1 MTVAALVVALTVAID
16 AAVLFNGSSPATPAP
31 APPAHD
37 APSIAAY
44 RGLGTWV
51 DIFDKR
57 AWDDPRAAVEDMAS
71 HGARTLFLQTGN
83 SHATAAFKDVGATG
97 TFIREAHA
105 RGMRVVAWYL
115 PYFKDEAMD
124 LDRVVQAIGFRTAD
138 GQSFDGF
145 ALDIESNA
153 VKPESDR
160 IVALE
165 SLSLKIRAAAG
176 RAYPLGAIIP
186 SPAGLAHNTGYWN
199 AFPYTMVA
207 RTYDVILPMGYYTY
221 HGKGAAKAAAD
232 AVENVSIIRAQ
243 QGCLTIP
250 IHLIG
255 GLAHKSNAAEVEAF
269 ARAAGESRCVGAS
282 LYDWV
287 GTTSAEWE
295 KLRLI
300 AP

>member
-1 MTVAALVVALTVAID
+1 MVVAAFVVALTVAID
-16 AAVLFNGSSPATPAP
+16 AAVLVVGSAPTTPAP
-31 APPAHD
+31 APSAHD

-71 HGARTLFLQTGN
+71 HGVRTIFLQTGN
-83 SHATAAFKDVGATG
+83 SHATTAFKDVDATG
-97 TFIREAHA
+97 AFIREAHA
-105 RGMRVVAWYL
+105 RDMRVIAWYL
-115 PYFKDEAMD
+115 SYFKDEALD
-124 LDRVVQAIGFRTAD
+124 LDRVTQAIRFRTAD

-153 VKPESDR
+153 VKPESER
-160 IVALE
+160 ILALE

-176 RAYPLGAIIP
+176 PAYPLGAIIP
-186 SPAGLAHNTGYWN
+186 SPVGLERKTGYWD

-221 HGKGAAKAAAD
+221 HGKGAAKVAAD
-232 AVENVSIIRAQ
+232 VAGNIRIIRAQ

-255 GLAHKSNAAEVEAF
+255 GLAYRSNAAEVGAF
-269 ARAAGESRCVGAS
+269 ARAAGESGCIGAS

-295 KLRLI
+295 KLRDI